1 MWWLRLKICFWLVVD
16 VGANIAEL
24 LAKLETR
31 WLRLNI

>member
-1 MWWLRLKICFWLVVD
+1 MAKVKDLFLAFVD